1 MGKGKG
7 RKARTSAVEDLLHAA
22 HEPHCMCH
30 HNPPRAADGHNV
42 NGWTDEDIRIYNELL
57 TERAKLEKEKNE
69 LEQKSARH
77 QAERALLNED
87 AAAFDSLFKAQ
98 LGGEFK
104 FTGKGPCCLEVFND
118 SSQSSAINTVCH
130 HEICSRAKSHG
141 VSWMEMDTLK
151 YYQTRISS
159 EKSQRMKNALRK
171 QRDVELARVKK
182 DDEEEQAL
190 RLRKSAFQDKAFAGK
205 DEMISPSLGSQGG
218 GQGSGQGSDLAVREK
233 KGLVDPKENDILEAA
248 KENEAVV
255 KRIRTRLDKIRHDVS
270 SGRVNAF
277 DARAKLDQANRD
289 MAEAER
295 KNNTF
300 KEMVFSAGTSQ
311 GLTTTKPTNLS
322 RALSRSLGS
331 SGGDAF
337 SQALNVVKGF
347 FSASD
352 PSDVQAAITDLR
364 CVLEVNGPMSPV
376 LQKSFKALEDMLA
389 KPNAKG
395 FSVDLTNKDGTKRTC
410 TNVVDV
416 LLMLR
421 NSEDRTKLDA
431 TAAELKL
438 DKATLQANT
447 ECIKVERQALQEMR
461 DIARG
466 MTSHLTLAQ
475 HREYLE
481 RLRQVKD
488 EAAMKSP
495 IPPLSDIVLEQD
507 LNTLFYTIECTDLF
521 NQIQDHGFG
530 ERDVAGKITSMII
543 AFSDRDPERYLTTL
557 QHMSNALRMFRADL
571 EHINIVSR
579 ALETVRDSMG
589 NLAAVD
595 SLVPGPLQPKKIAK
609 SNQAATKQMAIAA
622 AQLAKP
628 EMSGVIQVVQNMQ
641 QQLRGLTADDLINML
656 CTPESGQSDAHAT
669 GVLKGDLQKF
679 LNLPTGL
686 EDPKL
691 LSRIHQQ
698 IAQLAA
704 NDHSLALKLTNGAAD
719 AKSKASRESKFQED
733 LPGGIPPSPPP
744 YTANEGRVRSS
755 AKLKHVPV
763 NTPHISGPSA
773 SSTSTFTSASDVA
786 DCQPSFSA
794 ARDFEGK
801 TLEQKAQEM
810 SNDLQKM
817 RKDLLELT
825 NLPGLSGNLAK
836 KVRRHL
842 DSLRRDMETMDVA
855 ADGNTNNGAPGSLRD
870 ISSPTTSAP
879 VPAPGSAA
887 AALTLPIRSASQ
899 SFDTN
904 DEQVV
909 ASNSKSAK
917 RKQKK
922 KPAKA
927 PPPPMSERE
936 LRIQR
941 QLYTLA
947 CSLDRLVDTPSTSLS
962 LTLPGSVNTAS
973 KTPSTAS
980 WASWRNK

>member
-1 MGKGKG
+1 
-7 RKARTSAVEDLLHAA
+7 
-22 HEPHCMCH
+22 MCN

-87 AAAFDSLFKAQ
+87 AAAFDNLFKAQ

-104 FTGKGPCCLEVFND
+104 FTGKGSCCLDVASD
-118 SSQSSAINTVCH
+118 SSCTGELTARSTGCH
-130 HEICSRAKSHG
+130 HEICTRAKSQG

-151 YYQTRISS
+151 YYQARITS

-182 DDEEEQAL
+182 EDEEEHAL
-190 RLRKSAFQDKAFAGK
+190 RLRKSAFQDKAFANGK
-205 DEMISPSLGSQGG
+205 EELVSPGLGES
-218 GQGSGQGSDLAVREK
+218 SDLTLLEK
-233 KGLVDPKENDILEAA
+233 NGLADQKENAILEAA

-300 KEMVFSAGTSQ
+300 KEMVFSAGTGQ
-311 GLTTTKPTNLS
+311 ELTHAKPTNLS
-322 RALSRSLGS
+322 RALSKSLS
-331 SGGDAF
+331 STGGDAF

-352 PSDVQAAITDLR
+352 PSDVQAAIADLR

-395 FSVDLTNKDGTKRTC
+395 FSVDLTNQDGTKRTC
-410 TNVVDV
+410 TNVVEV

-431 TAAELKL
+431 TAAELQL

-447 ECIKVERQALQEMR
+447 ECIKVEKQAMEEMR
-461 DIARG
+461 EITCSI
-466 MTSHLTLAQ
+466 TSDLTLAQ
-475 HREYLE
+475 RREYLE

-495 IPPLSDIVLEQD
+495 IPPLSDIVLEED
-507 LNTLFYTIECTDLF
+507 LNRLFYTIECSHLF

-557 QHMSNALRMFRADL
+557 QHMSNAVRIFRKDV
-571 EHINIVSR
+571 EQINIVRR
-579 ALETVRDSMG
+579 ALETVKESMG
-589 NLAAVD
+589 KFVAKHREKVAANLAGRAPQVQGTSASSSSAVAD

-609 SNQAATKQMAIAA
+609 SNQAASKQMSAIPGLDAI
-622 AQLAKP
+622 QLANP
-628 EMSGVIQVVQNMQ
+628 DMSGAMQVVQNMQ
-641 QQLRGLTADDLINML
+641 QQLKGLTPDDLVNML
-656 CTPESGQSDAHAT
+656 CTPEPGQSDARAT
-669 GVLKGDLQKF
+669 GILKGDLQKF

-691 LSRIHQQ
+691 LGRIQQQ

-704 NDHSLALKLTNGAAD
+704 DDHSRTSQPANRALDT
-719 AKSKASRESKFQED
+719 KSRPTRESKFQED
-733 LPGGIPPSPPP
+733 LPAGIPPSPPP
-744 YTANEGRVRSS
+744 YTANEGRARSS
-755 AKLKHVPV
+755 AKIKHVAV
-763 NTPHISGPSA
+763 NTPRISDPSA
-773 SSTSTFTSASDVA
+773 SSMSTTFTSAFDLSDR
-786 DCQPSFSA
+786 QRIFSA
-794 ARDFEGK
+794 TRDFEGK

-817 RKDLLELT
+817 RKDLLELA

-842 DSLRRDMETMDVA
+842 DSLQRDMETIDVGGDGNGATGSTSTAASPTSLAPAATPAVGSDVEPAVDPSSLPIPFVNGQAA
-855 ADGNTNNGAPGSLRD
+855 ADLQDAFQGIVGKLEEQMIGHVEMARNVAEANGWRGLEAWLAQ
-870 ISSPTTSAP
+870 T
-879 VPAPGSAA
+879 
-887 AALTLPIRSASQ
+887 
-899 SFDTN
+899 FC
-904 DEQVV
+904 
-909 ASNSKSAK
+909 
-917 RKQKK
+917 KK
-922 KPAKA
+922 
-927 PPPPMSERE
+927 
-936 LRIQR
+936 
-941 QLYTLA
+941 
-947 CSLDRLVDTPSTSLS
+947 
-962 LTLPGSVNTAS
+962 
-973 KTPSTAS
+973 
-980 WASWRNK
+980 

>member
-1 MGKGKG
+1 MGKGRS
-7 RKARTSAVEDLLHAA
+7 RKARTSAVEDQLHTV
-22 HEPHCMCH
+22 HEPNCMCN
-30 HNPPRAADGHNV
+30 HNPARAADGHNV
-42 NGWTDEDIRIYNELL
+42 DGWTDEDIRIYNELL

-104 FTGKGPCCLEVFND
+104 FTGKGSCCLDVPND
-118 SSQSSAINTVCH
+118 TSSTGLLTARNTVCH
-130 HEICSRAKSHG
+130 HEICTRAKSQG
-141 VSWMEMDTLK
+141 ISWMEMDTIK
-151 YYQTRISS
+151 YYQARITS

-182 DDEEEQAL
+182 DEEEEHAL
-190 RLRKSAFQDKAFAGK
+190 RLRRSTFQDKAFANGNN
-205 DEMISPSLGSQGG
+205 ELLSPSLGES
-218 GQGSGQGSDLAVREK
+218 SDVALLEK
-233 KGLVDPKENDILEAA
+233 NGLVDPKENAILEAA

-255 KRIRTRLDKIRHDVS
+255 KRIRTRLDRIRHDVS

-295 KNNTF
+295 KNNSF
-300 KEMVFSAGTSQ
+300 KEMVFSVGTGQ
-311 GLTTTKPTNLS
+311 EPTHAKATNLS
-322 RALSRSLGS
+322 RALSKSLLS
-331 SGGDAF
+331 TGGDTF

-364 CVLEVNGPMSPV
+364 CVLKVNGPMSPV

-389 KPNAKG
+389 QPNAKG

-410 TNVVDV
+410 TNVVEV

-421 NSEDRTKLDA
+421 NSEDHTKLDKAA
-431 TAAELKL
+431 TELKL

-447 ECIKVERQALQEMR
+447 ECIKVEKQAMDEMR
-461 DIARG
+461 EIARG
-466 MTSHLTLAQ
+466 MTSDLTLAQ
-475 HREYLE
+475 HREYLG

-495 IPPLSDIVLEQD
+495 IPPLSDIVLEED
-507 LNTLFYTIECTDLF
+507 LNRLFYTIVCSDLF

-557 QHMSNALRMFRADL
+557 QHMSNTMRIFRTDL
-571 EHINIVSR
+571 DHINLVNR
-579 ALETVRDSMG
+579 ALETVKESMG
-589 NLAAVD
+589 KFVEKHREKAAASLMGRAPVQGTFTSSSPVAAD
-595 SLVPGPLQPKKIAK
+595 NLVPGPLQPKKTAK
-609 SNQAATKQMAIAA
+609 SNQAASKQISAIPGLDAV
-622 AQLAKP
+622 QLANSD
-628 EMSGVIQVVQNMQ
+628 MSGAMQVVQNMQ
-641 QQLRGLTADDLINML
+641 QQLRVLTPDDLVSML
-656 CTPESGQSDAHAT
+656 CTPEPGQSDMGDT
-669 GVLKGDLQKF
+669 GILKGDLQKF

-691 LSRIHQQ
+691 LGRIQQQ

-704 NDHSLALKLTNGAAD
+704 NDHSRASQPANCALDT
-719 AKSKASRESKFQED
+719 KSKPTRESKFQED
-733 LPGGIPPSPPP
+733 LTAGIPPSPPP
-744 YTANEGRVRSS
+744 YTANEGRARSS
-755 AKLKHVPV
+755 AKIKHVPV
-763 NTPHISGPSA
+763 NTPRISDPSA
-773 SSTSTFTSASDVA
+773 SSTSTFTSAFDLSDR
-786 DCQPSFSA
+786 QRIFSA

-842 DSLRRDMETMDVA
+842 DSLRRDMETMDVGG
-855 ADGNTNNGAPGSLRD
+855 DGNATTGSD
-870 ISSPTTSAP
+870 
-879 VPAPGSAA
+879 
-887 AALTLPIRSASQ
+887 
-899 SFDTN
+899 
-904 DEQVV
+904 
-909 ASNSKSAK
+909 
-917 RKQKK
+917 RK
-922 KPAKA
+922 
-927 PPPPMSERE
+927 
-936 LRIQR
+936 
-941 QLYTLA
+941 
-947 CSLDRLVDTPSTSLS
+947 
-962 LTLPGSVNTAS
+962 
-973 KTPSTAS
+973 
-980 WASWRNK
+980 